1 MEYNPLT
8 NDGHC
13 RDETANT
20 FIRKETQE
28 RIALSVRLAKRV
40 FKDYGFNVSGRITL
54 IDRETGEIYK

>member
-13 RDETANT
+13 KDEPANAL
-20 FIRKETQE
+20 IRKETQE
-28 RIALSVRLAKRV
+28 RIAISIRLAKRV

-54 IDRETGEIYK
+54 IDRVTGEIYR